1 MEKLKVISLGDL
13 RQKAAKD
20 PAYARLAILA
30 SSNLG
35 GTGENLQE
43 AFHWLELN
51 AMETSE
57 ESVVDEINFV
67 ANL

>member
-1 MEKLKVISLGDL
+1 MEKLKVTSLGDL
-13 RQKAAKD
+13 REKAAKD

-35 GTGENLQE
+35 GTGKNLQE
-43 AFHWLELN
+43 AFHWLQLV
-51 AMETSE
+51 ASETSE

-67 ANL
+67 ADL